1 MDGNPRYLPLNNSR
15 QEIRLLDIIAT
26 TPEIVCKLSTV
37 SLQDNPKFYALSY
50 VWGSGNERDVITI
63 DGVPKTV
70 TINLSRAIRDVCYHW
85 TQVITSDEAA
95 LPQRL
100 WADAVCINQGDV
112 EEKNHQIPLMRTIY
126 SSAVMVLAWIGPT
139 SEVIHQ
145 SFAFCEMVM
154 RETSSYSAEQEGS
167 VEWLEQYMT
176 EDPGGTWLW
185 KSMINLIH
193 LFDIPYW
200 TRVWTFQ
207 EIVLAQ
213 EALLISGTEAL
224 SLNTLR
230 DASMYLQA
238 AERRY
243 TRTELPGYFG
253 FYGKLALQDA
263 APYVVRKIG
272 AGKQHVF
279 NQRHLLGQSKDHE
292 ESQELLTRMIARAG
306 FSMHRQTQRYHQAT
320 DPKDLIYGL
329 LGVSGIQIEPDYST
343 QKTAASV
350 YCDFVAQW
358 FRDGLCN
365 SGDDFGDNL
374 CDLWFLSD
382 AGVGYTFSEAC
393 PNLPSWA
400 PNMIGISIART
411 EYDNKRVFAY
421 HNADSDIFAD
431 CTQGPSLLELGLHC
445 PVVALEPI
453 NYIGQRVR
461 LEDKSFG
468 SPLDQDMLS
477 WFRACLSRSRRYQPS
492 GAHTLATIIYLLLGR
507 VWESYEGLNE
517 LHVAWLIFKLTGG
530 ELTALNHLEAEEIFS
545 ELHLSHFGENEEGTS
560 PGEWSQN
567 VFTKLVSDSEEE
579 SSAKFDYFCAVLKW
593 KGLCFAETQ
602 NGYIG
607 LFPPLV
613 TKGDI
618 LCILKGCSVPV
629 VLRKTGSQYVH
640 VGTCY
645 VAGLMNGEAKGLV
658 TTSQV
663 KIEMAEIV

>member
-1 MDGNPRYLPLNNSR
+1 MDGNSIYLPLNNSR

-50 VWGSGNERDVITI
+50 VWGNGNERDVITI
-63 DGVPKTV
+63 DDVRKSV
-70 TINLSRAIRDVCYHW
+70 TTNLARAIRDVCYHW
-85 TQVITSDEAA
+85 NQIITSEEAA
-95 LPQRL
+95 LPHRL

-112 EEKNHQIPLMRTIY
+112 EEKNHQIPLMGTIY
-126 SSAVMVLAWIGPT
+126 SSAVMVLAWIGPP
-139 SEVIHQ
+139 SEIIHQ
-145 SFAFCEMVM
+145 SFEFCETVT

-167 VEWLEQYMT
+167 VEWMERYMT
-176 EDPGGTWLW
+176 EDPGGTWFW
-185 KSMINLIH
+185 DSMIVLTQ
-193 LFDIPYW
+193 LFTYPYW

-224 SLNTLR
+224 NLDTLR
-230 DASMYLQA
+230 DATIYFQA
-238 AERRY
+238 AEKRY
-243 TRTELPGYFG
+243 THTELPDHFG
-253 FYGKLALQDA
+253 FYDKLALQGA
-263 APYVVRKIG
+263 APYIVGRIG
-272 AGKQHVF
+272 HGKQHVF
-279 NQRHLLGQSKDHE
+279 HQWSLLGQIKDHE
-292 ESQELLTRMIARAG
+292 EAQELSTRKVARNG
-306 FSMHRQTQRYHQAT
+306 FAMHHQTEMYYQAT

-329 LGVSGIQIEPDYST
+329 LGVTGIQIEPDYST

-365 SGDDFGDNL
+365 SGDDFEDNI

-393 PNLPSWA
+393 PNIPSWA

-411 EYDNKRVFAY
+411 EDDKNRVFPY
-421 HNADSDIFAD
+421 YDADSDIFAD

-445 PVVALEPI
+445 PVVALESI

-461 LEDKSFG
+461 SDEPFVSL
-468 SPLDQDMLS
+468 LRQDMLS
-477 WFRACLSRSRRYQPS
+477 CFRACLSRSRRYQPS
-492 GAHTLATIIYLLLGR
+492 GGHKIAAIVCLFLSV
-507 VWESYEGLNE
+507 VWKNYKGLNE
-517 LHVAWLIFKLTGG
+517 LHVAWLIYELAGG
-530 ELTALNHLEAEEIFS
+530 KLTALDHLEADEIFS
-545 ELHLSHFGENEEGTS
+545 ELNLSQFRENEEGAS
-560 PGEWSQN
+560 PGEWSRK
-567 VFTKLVSDSEEE
+567 VFTELFLNLKKEGNV
-579 SSAKFDYFCAVLKW
+579 KYDYYHAVLKW
-593 KGLCFAETQ
+593 KGLRFAETQ

-613 TKGDI
+613 AEGDI

-629 VLRKTGSQYVH
+629 VLRKVRSQYLH

-645 VAGLMNGEAKGLV
+645 VFGLMNGEAKELV
-658 TTSQV
+658 TTSQA
-663 KIEMAEIV
+663 KIEMAEII